1 VNAIKNKLTAA
12 AYHSGTGT
20 SMSLV
25 FTSFYHGCEWDFN
38 LKYDQDFKWYIDESL
53 TQLQRNEKFFV
64 ELCGTLAKKYV
75 EFLLL
80 HVKPRR
86 ISFSASVAQFLD
98 RMFSLTSSM
107 VDAVVHVISEWIL
120 HDNPR
125 LQDYEI
131 VLRFASK
138 LDLLQNDEGEDDEL
152 VKVNQD
158 TEENEDDKGASEWAK
173 PLAS

>member
-1 VNAIKNKLTAA
+1 
-12 AYHSGTGT
+12 
-20 SMSLV
+20 M
-25 FTSFYHGCEWDFN
+25 
-38 LKYDQDFKWYIDESL
+38 
-53 TQLQRNEKFFV
+53 
-64 ELCGTLAKKYV
+64 

-80 HVKPRR
+80 HVKPCR
-86 ISFSASVAQFLD
+86 ISSSASVAQFLD
-98 RMFSLTSSM
+98 CMFSLTSSM
-107 VDAVVHVISEWIL
+107 VDAVVHVISKWIL

-138 LDLLQNDEGEDDEL
+138 LDLLQNDEGEDDES